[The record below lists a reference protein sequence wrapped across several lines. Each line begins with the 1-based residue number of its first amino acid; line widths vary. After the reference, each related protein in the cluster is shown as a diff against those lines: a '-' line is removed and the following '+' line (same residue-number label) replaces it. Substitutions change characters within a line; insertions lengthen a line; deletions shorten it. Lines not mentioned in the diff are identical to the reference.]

1 MVTLSFLYYSC
12 CRYYYAVVVC
22 DSSATAN
29 HLYMTLD
36 GTEFLKTAN
45 VFDLQFI
52 PDSREFKHP
61 ARDVATEVPFF
72 CRMYSEQFT
81 YSNID
86 LAVSIIGITA
96 PTPHTHTHART
107 PPFSI
112 AFLTYEGTSCFQV
125 ILNEALVL

>member
-1 MVTLSFLYYSC
+1 MLQLILH
-12 CRYYYAVVVC
+12 RYYYAVVVC

-61 ARDVATEVPFF
+61 ARDVATEVPSFVD
-72 CRMYSEQFT
+72 CIQNQFLH
-81 YSNID
+81 S
-86 LAVSIIGITA
+86 SIG
-96 PTPHTHTHART
+96 
-107 PPFSI
+107 
-112 AFLTYEGTSCFQV
+112 
-125 ILNEALVL
+125 